1 MAVSAAMQ
9 QSLERQPAAEG
20 LQVTPV
26 DLKHLRRY
34 TLGDAG
40 LEREIL
46 DLFFGQLPTTIAAL
60 AAAATPKE
68 WKVAAHTLKGS
79 GRAVGPGASPA
90 SPSKRSIPKA
100 SPIPRMWRTPSNFW
114 KKPPTKPVISS
125 RPPTVEAPE
134 APALPGRGPSST
146 ITL

>member
-1 MAVSAAMQ
+1 MRVSAAMQ
-9 QSLERQPAAEG
+9 QTVEREAAAEG

-46 DLFFGQLPTTIAAL
+46 ELFFGQLPATIAAL
-60 AAAATPKE
+60 ASAATPKD

-79 GRAVGPGASPA
+79 GRAVGAWRIARIAEQAEHSEGIGN
-90 SPSKRSIPKA
+90 PSHVAHTIELLE
-100 SPIPRMWRTPSNFW
+100 
-114 KKPPTKPVISS
+114 
-125 RPPTVEAPE
+125 EAADE
-134 APALPGRGPSST
+134 ARCFIKST
-146 ITL
+146 YG